1 MPRMSGLFAALLLS
15 ASSQASGL
23 YLYEIATEDTGLAGA
38 GQAARAQDASTLVT
52 NPAGLTRLPDRM
64 LTGGLQALYGDTPYT
79 LDDDAALRGNS
90 PGNTIGWFPG
100 ASVFYHQR
108 LNEDISAGIGLYG
121 NYGLGLDFGNWAG
134 ERLIKK
140 STLLALTLSPAVAWQ
155 INDRLSWGVGA
166 GINYGFLSLTR
177 SVDDRDEKASDHD
190 WALNFRTGLL
200 FDVTRATRVGLTY
213 TSKTEYHFS
222 IDAMARFPQLSN
234 VEYALPLSA
243 QVNTPAQLML
253 SVVHD
258 LNDRWSV
265 MGDLG
270 WQDWSVYG
278 GNQIYV
284 AGQQAERTSR
294 LRDTWHTAL
303 GLQFRPDE
311 SWRLNTGIAYDSSF
325 YKNQDDTAMTM
336 PSGDAWRFGVG
347 AQYQL
352 TPSSNVG
359 AAFEYLNMSS
369 SAVASPLLSGEYR
382 DPNLYFFSMNYSHT
396 F

>member
-1 MPRMSGLFAALLLS
+1 MRRITGLFALFLVS

-23 YLYEIATEDTGLAGA
+23 YLYEIATEDTGLASA

-79 LDDDAALRGNS
+79 LDDNAALSGES
-90 PGNTIGWFPG
+90 PDNTIGWFPG

-108 LNEDISAGIGLYG
+108 LNESVSAGIGLFG
-121 NYGLGLDFGNWAG
+121 NYGLGLDFGDWAG

-140 STLLALTLSPAVAWQ
+140 STLVGLTLSPAVAWQ
-155 INDRLSWGVGA
+155 INDRLSWGAGVGV
-166 GINYGFLSLTR
+166 NYGFLSLTR
-177 SVDDRDEKASDHD
+177 I
-190 WALNFRTGLL
+190 GL
-200 FDVTRATRVGLTY
+200 AY
-213 TSKTEYHFS
+213 TSKTEYHFN
-222 IDAMARFPQLSN
+222 IDATARFPQLGN
-234 VEYALPLSA
+234 TEFTLPLSS
-243 QVNTPAQLML
+243 QINTPAQLML

-258 LNDRWSV
+258 LNNSWSV

-278 GNQIYV
+278 GNQIYFS
-284 AGQQAERTSR
+284 GQQVERTSR
-294 LRDTWHTAL
+294 LRDSWHTAL

-311 SWRLNTGIAYDSSF
+311 RWRLNAGIAYDSSF
-325 YKNQDDTAMTM
+325 YKHQDDTAMTM
-336 PSGDAWRFGVG
+336 PSGDAWRFGTG
-347 AQYQL
+347 AQYQV
-352 TPSSNVG
+352 TPSSSVG

-369 SAVASPLLSGEYR
+369 SAVSSPLLRGEYR

>member
-1 MPRMSGLFAALLLS
+1 MRRITGLFALLLVS

-23 YLYEIATEDTGLAGA
+23 YLYEIGTEDTGLASA

-79 LDDDAALRGNS
+79 LDDNAALSGES

-100 ASVFYHQR
+100 ASIFYHQR
-108 LNEDISAGIGLYG
+108 LNESVSAGIGLFG

-140 STLLALTLSPAVAWQ
+140 STLVGLTLSPAVAWQ
-155 INDRLSWGVGA
+155 INDRLSWGMGV

-177 SVDDRDEKASDHD
+177 NVDGQDEKASDHD

-200 FDVTRATRVGLTY
+200 FDVTEATRIGLAY
-213 TSKTEYHFS
+213 TSKTEYHFN
-222 IDAMARFPQLSN
+222 IDATARFPQLDN
-234 VEYALPLSA
+234 TEFTLPLSS
-243 QVNTPAQLML
+243 QINTPAQLML

-258 LNDRWSV
+258 LNNRWSV

-284 AGQQAERTSR
+284 AGQQVERTSR
-294 LRDTWHTAL
+294 LRDSWHTAL

-311 SWRLNTGIAYDSSF
+311 RWRLNAGIAYDSSF

-336 PSGDAWRFGVG
+336 PSGDAWRFGTG
-347 AQYQL
+347 AQYQV
-352 TPSSNVG
+352 TPSSSVG

-369 SAVASPLLSGEYR
+369 SAVSSPLLRGEYR